1 MKSDSAALILGIAK
15 PKPKLGS
22 PPPFPSDDATS
33 PAGPP
38 QSKPKMPGGFKPKVS
53 SQEDQAPDPFAKQH
67 EATESPETEQ
77 SEHTGDFGARIDAE
91 AQSLGID
98 PDAAKYLVK
107 FGLQTALDMLGGGS
121 LEAAEPGMEGQ

>member
-22 PPPFPSDDATS
+22 PPPFPSDDAPS

-38 QSKPKMPGGFKPKVS
+38 KPKVSGGFKPKMS
-53 SQEDQAPDPFAKQH
+53 NQEDQAPDPFAKQH
-67 EATESPETEQ
+67 EATEYPETEQ

-107 FGLQTALDMLGGGS
+107 FGLQAALDMLGGGS